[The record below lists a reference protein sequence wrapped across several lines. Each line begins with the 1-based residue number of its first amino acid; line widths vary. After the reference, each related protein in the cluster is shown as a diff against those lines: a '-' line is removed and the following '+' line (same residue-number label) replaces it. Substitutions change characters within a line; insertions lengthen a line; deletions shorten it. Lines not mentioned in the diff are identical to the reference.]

1 MENINE
7 PSRDMLAEYVR
18 DRLFFVFNVVTK
30 TKKEKQ
36 LKLRNIDA
44 RDPKNFRR
52 SMRKIIIDGDE
63 IKIPAQTTH
72 VTEIRR
78 YKSSSILISDLNF
91 GHLKWSRAV
100 KSLNEPYLA
109 WVYYCYGNKLDFNY
123 QIVICQYVWSLF
135 ELKIKGLKIKLRKKT
150 IDLLRNLTW
159 LIVQN
164 CVCQIKND
172 RNLYNQTELALL
184 SKKSLNSWIQHYSDH
199 CNHLHSICHQLDREA
214 LINVDRLYRS
224 KN

>member
-1 MENINE
+1 MKNINE

-91 GHLKWSRAV
+91 GHLQWSRAV

-184 SKKSLNSWIQHYSDH
+184 SKKSLNSWIQHYSHH

>member
-1 MENINE
+1 MKNINE

-36 LKLRNIDA
+36 FKLRNIDA

-78 YKSSSILISDLNF
+78 YKSSSVLISDLNF
-91 GHLKWSRAV
+91 GHLQWSRAV
-100 KSLNEPYLA
+100 KSLNEPHLA

-123 QIVICQYVWSLF
+123 QIVICQYIWSLF
-135 ELKIKGLKIKLRKKT
+135 ELKINELKIKLRKKT

-159 LIVQN
+159 IVVQN
-164 CVCQIKND
+164 TVYRIRHQI
-172 RNLYNQTELALL
+172 NLYSETDLALL
-184 SKKSLNSWIQHYSDH
+184 SDKSLSSWSHNYSHYSD
-199 CNHLHSICHQLDREA
+199 HLHSICYQLDHEA

>member
-1 MENINE
+1 MKKINE

-18 DRLFFVFNVVTK
+18 YKLFFVFNVVAN

-36 LKLRNIDA
+36 HKLRNIDA

-100 KSLNEPYLA
+100 KSLNEPHLA
-109 WVYYCYGNKLDFNY
+109 WVHYCYGNKLDFNY

-184 SKKSLNSWIQHYSDH
+184 SKKSLNSWIQHYSHH
-199 CNHLHSICHQLDREA
+199 CNHLHSICHQLDQEA

>member
-1 MENINE
+1 MKKINE

-18 DRLFFVFNVVTK
+18 YKLFFVFNVVAK

-36 LKLRNIDA
+36 QKLRNIDA

-184 SKKSLNSWIQHYSDH
+184 SKKSLNSWIQHYSHH
-199 CNHLHSICHQLDREA
+199 CNHLHSICHQLDQEA

-224 KN
+224 NN

>member
-1 MENINE
+1 MKNINE

-78 YKSSSILISDLNF
+78 YKSSSVLISDLNF
-91 GHLKWSRAV
+91 GHLQWSRAV

-184 SKKSLNSWIQHYSDH
+184 SKKSLNSWIQHYSHH

>member
-1 MENINE
+1 MKKINE

-18 DRLFFVFNVVTK
+18 YKLFFVFNVVAK

-36 LKLRNIDA
+36 QKLRNIDA

-184 SKKSLNSWIQHYSDH
+184 SKKSLNSWIQHYSHH

-224 KN
+224 NN

>member
-1 MENINE
+1 MKKINE

-18 DRLFFVFNVVTK
+18 YKLFFVFNVVAK

-36 LKLRNIDA
+36 QKLRNIDA

-135 ELKIKGLKIKLRKKT
+135 ELKIKGLKIKLRKNT

-184 SKKSLNSWIQHYSDH
+184 SKKSLNSWIQHYSHH
-199 CNHLHSICHQLDREA
+199 CNHLHSICHQLDQEA

>member
-1 MENINE
+1 
-7 PSRDMLAEYVR
+7 
-18 DRLFFVFNVVTK
+18 
-30 TKKEKQ
+30 
-36 LKLRNIDA
+36 
-44 RDPKNFRR
+44 
-52 SMRKIIIDGDE
+52 
-63 IKIPAQTTH
+63 

-91 GHLKWSRAV
+91 SHLQWSRAV
-100 KSLNEPYLA
+100 KSLNEPHLA
-109 WVYYCYGNKLDFNY
+109 WVLYCYGNKLDFNY

-184 SKKSLNSWIQHYSDH
+184 SKKSLNSWIQHYSHH
-199 CNHLHSICHQLDREA
+199 CNHLHSICHQLDQEA

-224 KN
+224 NN

>member
-1 MENINE
+1 MKNINE

-18 DRLFFVFNVVTK
+18 DRLFFVFNVVAK
-30 TKKEKQ
+30 TKKGTQ
-36 LKLRNIDA
+36 FKLRNIDA